1 MSTVTNVTNATATT
15 TKEKMVKIR
24 IPRERGNDSDV
35 YVSVN
40 ERSWLIK
47 RGVEVEVP
55 ACCAEVLRN
64 QEIALEKADAYND
77 SVENKV
83 TR

>member
-1 MSTVTNVTNATATT
+1 MTTVTNATNT

-24 IPRERGNDSDV
+24 IPKERGNDSDV

-55 ACCAEVLRN
+55 VCCAEVLRN

-77 SVENKV
+77 SVENRV
-83 TR
+83 SR